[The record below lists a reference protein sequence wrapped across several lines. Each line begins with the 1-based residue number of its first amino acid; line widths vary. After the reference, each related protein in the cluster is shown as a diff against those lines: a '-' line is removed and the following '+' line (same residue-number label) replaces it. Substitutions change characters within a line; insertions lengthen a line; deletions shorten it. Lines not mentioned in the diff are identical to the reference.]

1 MSRRARIEI
10 TYPEIPG
17 PFGVA
22 SLRIVAQNVP
32 HALPAGVR
40 TRKQHQAAR
49 RSMLVLSRG
58 VDEAVVIGDTIVRV
72 VDVRDNEVRLGIASP
87 HARPRYREVTLR
99 RDNKDEPLKLALPE
113 RLSAL

>member
-1 MSRRARIEI
+1 
-10 TYPEIPG
+10 
-17 PFGVA
+17 
-22 SLRIVAQNVP
+22 
-32 HALPAGVR
+32 
-40 TRKQHQAAR
+40 
-49 RSMLVLSRG
+49 MLVLSRG

-99 RDNKDEPLKLALPE
+99 RDSDEEPLVLALPE